1 MLFTSFV
8 ILGNVGP
15 RFWGLGGRGLGL
27 GLGLGIRGYVR
38 LRGVF
43 TTKNQIFR
51 FLIFW
56 RGVLLQILDKI
67 NKKLNF
73 STLSLLCAHLGTE
86 T

>member
-1 MLFTSFV
+1 MRVECFSPHSSFWE
-8 ILGNVGP
+8 ILVQVFGV
-15 RFWGLGGRGLGL
+15 LGGRGVGAWFKHN
-27 GLGLGIRGYVR
+27 VR

-73 STLSLLCAHLGTE
+73 STFSLLCAHLGTE